1 MSTGGSGTVDDVA
14 LESIRI
20 DKWLWAARFFKTRSL
35 AAQAVSGGHVQVADQ
50 RVKASRR
57 LRRGETVH
65 IQRGPQ
71 AWDVVVKGLREQ
83 RRPAPEAQTLYE
95 ETPQSIERRT
105 SEQARRE
112 QARMRQARGLG
123 RPTKRERRA
132 LERWRDSRSGDAAE
146 GPRADEAPGSKYR
159 ELSAW
164 PGGGI
169 YPGGRERSD
178 GK

>member
-112 QARMRQARGLG
+112 QARMRRERAHG
-123 RPTKRERRA
+123 RPTKRDRRA
-132 LERWRDSRSGDAAE
+132 LERWRE
-146 GPRADEAPGSKYR
+146 HQ
-159 ELSAW
+159 
-164 PGGGI
+164 
-169 YPGGRERSD
+169 
-178 GK
+178 